1 MKTRINR
8 IAKFI
13 PALSLALSMALYAAL
28 PFAVPVR
35 AAGASVAAVAAGTAG
50 VAGAAGVA
58 GVAGVAGESAPA
70 AAAPGKAAI
79 DKAVADAAAYVLKT
93 VKSPQ
98 VDSVGGEW
106 AVIGL
111 ARSGY
116 SVPDS
121 WYENYRAA
129 VEKYA
134 KDCGGVLHD
143 KKYTEYSRVTLG
155 LTAAGYDP
163 RDVAGYDL
171 TKPLE
176 DFDKTVWQ
184 GINGPIWALI
194 ALDSLGYANG
204 QRDGY
209 IAEILRRQLD
219 DGGWNLTGGESAGTK
234 GQRADPDLT
243 GMALQALAK
252 YQDRPEVK
260 AATDSALACLSKAQD
275 AKGGYASAMSGGAPA
290 VESVAQV
297 LVALCELGIPADDAR
312 FVKNGN
318 TLAGNVLSFQNAD
331 GSFRHTAD
339 GTGNNQMSTEQG
351 LYAMA
356 AAKRA
361 LEGGGS
367 LYRMGDA
374 AKRGAFKPIETDG
387 LPGKS
392 ADVKKVPVTKPGTAF
407 ADVAAHP
414 GRAAI
419 EALAARE
426 IVGGKGGG
434 RFDPDGPVTRAEFA
448 KMATLALGLPEKT
461 GSPFAD
467 VPSGEWYAGPVATAY
482 YYEIASGV
490 GGGMFSPEG
499 TITRQDA
506 AVMAARA
513 AKLCGMDT
521 ALGDAAV
528 LDALSQFGDYRA
540 AADYA
545 KPALAF
551 CYAEGI
557 LDDSALDIEPNR
569 AATRAEIAEM
579 LHSLLDRANLL

>member
-1 MKTRINR
+1 MKARINR
-8 IAKFI
+8 NAKFI
-13 PALSLALSMALYAAL
+13 PALSLVLSIALSIALFMAL
-28 PFAVPVR
+28 PFAAPAS
-35 AAGASVAAVAAGTAG
+35 AAGGAVAAN
-50 VAGAAGVA
+50 AAA
-58 GVAGVAGESAPA
+58 TAGESARA
-70 AAAPGKAAI
+70 AVVARATGAPGKAAL
-79 DKAVADAAAYVLKT
+79 DKAVAEAAAYTLKT
-93 VKSPQ
+93 VKNPQ

-116 SVPDS
+116 AVPDS
-121 WYENYRAA
+121 WYENYRAT

-134 KDCGGVLHD
+134 KACEGVLHD
-143 KKYTEYSRVTLG
+143 KKYTEYSRVILG

-171 TKPLE
+171 TQPLE
-176 DFDKTVWQ
+176 DFDRTVWQ

-219 DGGWNLTGGESAGTK
+219 DGGWNLTGGASEQTK
-234 GQRADPDLT
+234 GQKSDPDLT

-252 YQDRPEVK
+252 YQDRPEAK
-260 AATDSALACLSKAQD
+260 AATDRALACLSKAQD
-275 AKGGYASAMSGGAPA
+275 AKGGYASGMSGGAPA
-290 VESVAQV
+290 LESVAQV
-297 LVALCELGIPADDAR
+297 LVALCELGIPADDVR
-312 FVKNGN
+312 FVKNGC
-318 TLAGNVLSFQNAD
+318 TLVGNVLSFQNAD
-331 GSFRHTAD
+331 GSFSHTAD
-339 GTGNNQMSTEQG
+339 GSGNSQMSTEQG
-351 LYAMA
+351 LYALA

-361 LEGGGS
+361 LEGGSS

-374 AKRGAFKPIETDG
+374 VRRGAFKPLETNG
-387 LPGKS
+387 LPGKH
-392 ADVKKVPVTKPGTAF
+392 ADVKKAPIAQPGAAF

-419 EALAARE
+419 EALAARG
-426 IVGGKGGG
+426 IIGGKGGG
-434 RFDPDGPVTRAEFA
+434 KFDPDGSVTRAEFA
-448 KMATLALGLPEKT
+448 KMAALALGLPEKP

-467 VPSGEWYAGPVATAY
+467 VPSGEWFAGPVATAH
-482 YYEIASGV
+482 YYEIVSGV
-490 GGGMFSPEG
+490 GGGKFNPGG

-521 ALGDAAV
+521 ALGDTAIR
-528 LDALSQFGDYRA
+528 DALAQFGDYRS

-557 LDDSALDIEPNR
+557 LDDSALDIEPAK

-579 LHSLLDRANLL
+579 LYNLLDRAELL